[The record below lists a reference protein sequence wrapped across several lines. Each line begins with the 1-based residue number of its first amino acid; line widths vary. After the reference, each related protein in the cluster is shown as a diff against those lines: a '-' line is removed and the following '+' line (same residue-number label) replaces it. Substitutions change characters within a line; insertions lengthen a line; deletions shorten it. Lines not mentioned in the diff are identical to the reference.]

1 MSRWQLIIT
10 GSNRGRCQEPVGRS
24 RTGTGETGNMHA
36 LEVGDQGDL
45 EWGSVVGYVFFWADN
60 GDGKSQHIRRA
71 RQKAEAQYVSLSSE

>member
-1 MSRWQLIIT
+1 
-10 GSNRGRCQEPVGRS
+10 
-24 RTGTGETGNMHA
+24 MHA